1 MKLIALLVA
10 LCGVSTGH
18 DNDRPTRV
26 APDGAFDAVS
36 PGMKILRNE
45 VLRIDGGP
53 FAAQLCSRVQVKDG
67 DTLSALAKQHLGDA
81 DRTAEILAVNVG
93 LQADKLQA
101 GQWLWLPPKGP
112 LAKGEEPLFLFAGN
126 PFSGVPE
133 HTFVPL
139 DTQQRVGPIQRGLLI
154 TLVPASQLVAFT
166 DLIAKA
172 KRNEE
177 VDKQI
182 EARKIPQAFAIAH
195 RDIRAES
202 KAEKVVLTVELTR
215 EGKEGKLGTKVIH
228 KYYDKAGKEVD
239 PNEVDPEAKK
249 QRDKLFF
256 LLLAVAASGGVLLLV
271 RRRQQIP
278 ALKVA

>member
-10 LCGVSTGH
+10 LCCVSTG
-18 DNDRPTRV
+18 DKNDMPSGV
-26 APDGAFDAVS
+26 APAGAFDAVTE
-36 PGMKILRNE
+36 GNKLLRNE

-112 LAKGEEPLFLFAGN
+112 LAKGEEPLFLFVGDPMA
-126 PFSGVPE
+126 GVPE
-133 HTFVPL
+133 YTFVPL
-139 DTQQRVGPIQRGLLI
+139 DTQQSVGPIRWGLRI
-154 TLVPASQLVAFT
+154 TLVPASQIAAFT

-172 KRNEE
+172 KRKEE
-177 VDKQI
+177 VDK
-182 EARKIPQAFAIAH
+182 EFQALQVAHAIAH
-195 RDIRAES
+195 RDIRADS

-271 RRRQQIP
+271 RRRHQFP